1 MTAWLLKTE
10 PSTYSFADLQREK
23 RTMWEGV
30 KNAAA
35 LINLRKMGVG
45 DDVLIYHTGN
55 EKAVVGLARLFT
67 ADTKHGVV
75 ELEALKPLKHPVTLA
90 AIKADKAFKEFALV
104 RISRLSAMPVSEDHF
119 KRILKMGARS
129 SPSIDGREQRP

>member
-23 RTMWEGV
+23 RTRWEGV

-35 LINLRKMGVG
+35 LLHLRRMNTG

-55 EKAVVGLARLFT
+55 EKAVVGVARLFT
-67 ADTKHGVV
+67 PDPTHGVV
-75 ELEALKPLKHPVTLA
+75 EIEYLRPLKHPVTLA

-104 RISRLSAMPVSEDHF
+104 KISRLSAMPVSAEHWA
-119 KRILKMGARS
+119 RILKLGS
-129 SPSIDGREQRP
+129 

>member
-1 MTAWLLKTE
+1 MSAWLLKTE

-23 RTMWEGV
+23 RTRWEGV

-35 LINLRKMGVG
+35 LINLRKMATG

-55 EKAVVGLARLFT
+55 EKAVIGLARLFT
-67 ADTKHGVV
+67 ADPEDGVV
-75 ELEALKPLKHPVTLA
+75 ELEYIKPFKRPVTLA

-104 RISRLSAMPVSEDHF
+104 KISRLSAMPVIEDHW
-119 KRILKMGARS
+119 KRILRMGA
-129 SPSIDGREQRP
+129 

>member
-1 MTAWLLKTE
+1 MTTWLLKTE
-10 PSTYSFADLQREK
+10 PETYSFADLQREK

-35 LINLRKMGVG
+35 LINLRRMATG
-45 DDVLIYHTGN
+45 DDVLIYHTGK

-67 ADTKHGVV
+67 PDPKNGVV
-75 ELEALKPLKHPVTLA
+75 ELEAMKPLKHPVTLA

-104 RISRLSAMPVSEDHF
+104 KISRLSAMPVSTDHM
-119 KRILKMGARS
+119 KLILRLS
-129 SPSIDGREQRP
+129 EQAKS